1 MFVFLLFYVLL
12 ENMMSPLLVKGCKKL
27 SLSSTLW
34 PLSRKGFL
42 SCQTCYD
49 TGPRFLRLHPKDRP
63 NLAAFYKKQGVPM
76 IHSNTHLH
84 HKVECWILN
93 HGHLNIYQIIKHP
106 QKFLTFHLQSPP
118 PLQKKKRKE
127 HCRTVILKIIECT
140 VVILLLSIP
149 PFLQA
154 IGRPFLPPYWSLG
167 FQLCKYGYNSL
178 ENMKAAVDRTRNANI
193 PHVSIL

>member
-12 ENMMSPLLVKGCKKL
+12 ENMMSTLLVKGCKKL

-63 NLAAFYKKQGVPM
+63 NLAAFYKKQGIPM

-93 HGHLNIYQIIKHP
+93 HGHLNIYQMIKHP
-106 QKFLTFHLQSPP
+106 QKFLTFHLRSPP
-118 PLQKKKRKE
+118 PSKKKKKRTLQNSDIE
-127 HCRTVILKIIECT
+127 NYIMHCCDFTFKHSSIFAGDRAA
-140 VVILLLSIP
+140 IP
-149 PFLQA
+149 P
-154 IGRPFLPPYWSLG
+154 SLLVAG
-167 FQLCKYGYNSL
+167 
-178 ENMKAAVDRTRNANI
+178 I
-193 PHVSIL
+193 PAL